1 LIRYIEYIRTG
12 KLRALATTGA
22 QRSELLPNVPTVNE
36 IVPGYEAGGFTGLSA
51 PKDTPPQI
59 IEILNREIN
68 AAFDDPVIRARFAEW
83 GATPLPGSPA
93 DFGKF
98 FMREVEK
105 WGQVVKYSGARA
117 D

>member
-36 IVPGYEAGGFTGLSA
+36 IV
-51 PKDTPPQI
+51 QI

-98 FMREVEK
+98 FMREIEK